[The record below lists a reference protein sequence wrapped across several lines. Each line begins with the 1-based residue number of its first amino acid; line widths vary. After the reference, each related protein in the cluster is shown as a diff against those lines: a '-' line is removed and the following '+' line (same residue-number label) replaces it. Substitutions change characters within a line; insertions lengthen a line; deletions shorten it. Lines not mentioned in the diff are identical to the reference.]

1 MIANSPLLDHDNPLP
16 LYHQIAN
23 ILRSQLDMGEWSE
36 GEKLPSEAALAATF
50 NASFLTVRQA
60 LAVLVQEGRL
70 RREQGRGTFV
80 LDQKAPTLGV
90 YHLAVDFDELSQT
103 LAHIKHRLLDWGP
116 VRGPQ
121 WVMAALGIPSGA
133 GLVRIRRVAI
143 QGRQVVSYTTTYL
156 PASMG
161 SRLSPADLT
170 RPLLFEV
177 IEEST
182 GMVVQQASQTI
193 EAALADPDAAAA
205 LRVPL
210 GSPLLLVRR
219 YYELETGTVGYVAVH
234 YSPGPLVRYQVQLTR
249 HRTPDA

>member
-23 ILRSQLDMGEWSE
+23 ILRSQLDMGEWSA
-36 GEKLPSEAALAATF
+36 GEKLPSEAALAAAF

-60 LAVLVQEGRL
+60 LAVLVQERRL

-80 LDQKAPTLGV
+80 IGQKAPTPGV
-90 YHLAVDFDELSQT
+90 YHLAVDFDEMSQT
-103 LAHIKHRLLDWGP
+103 LAHIKHRLLDWGA

-121 WVMAALGIPSGA
+121 WVLAALGIPA
-133 GLVRIRRVAI
+133 GEELVRIRRVAV
-143 QGRQVVSYTTTYL
+143 QGKQVVSYTTTYL
-156 PASMG
+156 PASVG
-161 SRLSPADLT
+161 SRLSPDDLT

-193 EAALADPDAAAA
+193 EAVLADPDAAAA

-249 HRTPDA
+249 HRRPDA